1 MVIEKGNKR
10 IIRAWTFYDWAVSVY
25 ALVITTAIFPT
36 FYEKVTTTTLPDGST
51 TDLVTFFG
59 YTFTNTQLFSYVMA
73 ASFLT
78 VSILSPILSGM
89 ADYWGNKKFFLRLFC
104 YVGALSCGTLYFFN
118 PEHLEWSMLSLLFAG
133 IGYWGSIVF
142 YNAYLPEIAHVRDHD
157 RISARGFSL
166 GYFGASILLIL
177 ILILIMGF
185 GMNARWAF
193 VMVMIWWLGFSQY
206 TFSVLP
212 AFVRDRPGT
221 SHFLLNGLREL
232 HKVWLEVRETPLIKR
247 FLAAF
252 FVYSMGVQTVMVM
265 AVLFAAKEVDWG
277 VGDKSK
283 TGLII
288 SVLIIQ
294 FIAIIGAAVFSSLS
308 ARIGNIAVLKI
319 AVIIWAMVCAGA
331 YFISTP
337 FEFYVIAA
345 IVGFVMGGIQAL
357 SRSTY
362 SKILPETMDHASY
375 FSFYDVLE
383 KIAIVIGT
391 FSFGYID
398 GWTGST
404 RNSILILIVF
414 FAVGFV
420 LLFFVPRSPVLQ
432 GRVRGTDQ

>member
-36 FYEKVTTTTLPDGST
+36 FYEKITTRPLTDGTTS
-51 TDLVTFFG
+51 DLVNFFG
-59 YTFTNTQLFSYVMA
+59 YTFSNTQLFSYVIA
-73 ASFLT
+73 ASFLI
-78 VSILSPILSGM
+78 VSILSPILSGL
-89 ADYWGNKKFFLRLFC
+89 ADYWGNKKFFMKLFC
-104 YVGALSCGTLYFFN
+104 YVGAVACGTLFFFD
-118 PEHLEWSMLSLLFAG
+118 PDHLEWSMLSLLLASV
-133 IGYWGSIVF
+133 GYWGSIVF

-166 GYFGASILLIL
+166 GYFGASILLII
-177 ILILIMGF
+177 ILVFIMVY

-212 AFVRDRPGT
+212 AFVHDRPGST
-221 SHFLLNGLREL
+221 HLFLNGLKEL
-232 HKVWLEVRETPLIKR
+232 YKVWEEVQEIRLIKR

-277 VGDKSK
+277 DDAEGK

-294 FIAIIGAAVFSSLS
+294 FIAIIGAAVFSRLS
-308 ARIGNIAVLKI
+308 GRIGNISVLKI
-319 AVIIWAMVCAGA
+319 AVIIWALVCAGA

-398 GWTGST
+398 GWTGSI

-432 GRVRGTDQ
+432 GRVSHP

>member
-1 MVIEKGNKR
+1 MIEKGNKR
-10 IIRAWTFYDWAVSVY
+10 IIRAWTFYDWAISVY

-36 FYEKVTTTTLPDGST
+36 FYEKVTTTTLSDGSIS
-51 TDLVTFFG
+51 DRVKYFG
-59 YTFTNTQLFSYVMA
+59 YEFSNTELYSYVIA
-73 ASFLT
+73 ISFLM
-78 VSILSPILSGM
+78 VSILSPVLSGL
-89 ADYWGNKKFFLRLFC
+89 ADYWGNKKFFLRIFC
-104 YVGALSCGTLYFFN
+104 YVGAVACGTLYFFD
-118 PEHLEWSMLSLLFAG
+118 PENLEWSMLSLLFAS

-142 YNAYLPEIAHVRDHD
+142 YNAYLPEIAEVRDHD

-193 VMVMIWWLGFSQY
+193 IMVMVWWLCFSQY
-206 TFSVLP
+206 TFKVLP
-212 AFVRDRPGT
+212 AFHKTRKVP
-221 SHFLLNGLREL
+221 SEEFILNGLREL
-232 HKVWLEVRETPLIKR
+232 KKVWLEIKGLKIIKR
-247 FLAAF
+247 FLSAF

-265 AVLFAAKEVDWG
+265 AVLFAAKEVQWG
-277 VGDKSK
+277 EDAQGK

-294 FIAIIGAAVFSSLS
+294 FIAILGAYVFSKMS
-308 ARIGNIAVLKI
+308 ARIGNISVLKI
-319 AVIIWAMVCAGA
+319 AVIIWAFVCACA

-337 FEFYVIAA
+337 IEFYFVAA
-345 IVGFVMGGIQAL
+345 TVGFVMGGIQAL

-362 SKILPETMDHASY
+362 SKMLPETTDHASY

-391 FSFGYID
+391 FSFGFID
-398 GWTGST
+398 GWTGSI
-404 RNSILILIVF
+404 RYSILILIVF

-420 LLFFVPRSPVLQ
+420 LLFFVPKLEVEGS
-432 GRVRGTDQ
+432 